1 MSTQYNLIKDNL
13 SKDNLSKEN
22 VIKESEMSADTEKP
36 IENVSIKGWTQEKV
50 SQALNLKF
58 LKECNYKLTD
68 EEEQL
73 LKEFNKL
80 KGKN

>member
-1 MSTQYNLIKDNL
+1 MS
-13 SKDNLSKEN
+13 
-22 VIKESEMSADTEKP
+22 VDTEKP